1 MISMTALKGLLSN
14 QCTCLFCIYKTVNLV
29 FYRLVPAD
37 QYSSSSSS
45 CRSVAASPLI
55 FSNALHVAVDH
66 GAVEVARLLLKYGLE
81 PDQGGRVPCEPPPS
95 PRHHPQAP
103 QPPSRPCSPT
113 PLLEV
118 DTSPSPAQGV
128 YETSCG
134 SRNPSNARA
143 FQGRSLTLP
152 VIYKFYCNLPFQ
164 T

>member
-1 MISMTALKGLLSN
+1 MYKFLLHL
-14 QCTCLFCIYKTVNLV
+14 QVNLV

-103 QPPSRPCSPT
+103 QPPSRPCSPP

-128 YETSCG
+128 Y
-134 SRNPSNARA
+134 RNPSNVRA
-143 FQGRSLTLP
+143 FQGLSLTFP
-152 VIYKFYCNLPFQ
+152 VMLHVLV
-164 T
+164 